1 MKCTCC
7 GKEISSSDRF
17 CPYCGQNNENYV
29 EAVENTVH
37 ESQPRNNEYA
47 GYRDMEQKFQ
57 NSQNNYSNRS
67 GQVEQPSTIFVQN
80 SYNINTNDDS
90 ESAALSVLALV
101 FGLLGGTIALVFG
114 IIGLCNNKKPANRAR
129 CVIGIIAWAVWVIVY
144 IIIIATA

>member
-1 MKCTCC
+1 M
-7 GKEISSSDRF
+7 F
-17 CPYCGQNNENYV
+17 
-29 EAVENTVH
+29 
-37 ESQPRNNEYA
+37 
-47 GYRDMEQKFQ
+47 EQKFQ